1 LILVGDDDDDDDD
14 DDDLGYYDPGRV
26 LVSQLRVVAIVIFSI
41 STATARPSS
50 FISKSRVPS
59 GR

>member
-1 LILVGDDDDDDDD
+1 MILVGDDDDDDDD

-41 STATARPSS
+41 STATARPS
-50 FISKSRVPS
+50 RGVHGLPAL
-59 GR
+59 

>member
-1 LILVGDDDDDDDD
+1 MILVDDDDDDDD

-41 STATARPSS
+41 STATARPS
-50 FISKSRVPS
+50 RGLHGLPAL
-59 GR
+59 